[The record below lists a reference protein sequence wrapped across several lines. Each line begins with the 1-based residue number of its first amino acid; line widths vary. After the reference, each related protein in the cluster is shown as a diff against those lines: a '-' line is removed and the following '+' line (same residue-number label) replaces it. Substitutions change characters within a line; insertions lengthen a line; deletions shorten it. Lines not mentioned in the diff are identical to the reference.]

1 MERIEPSPA
10 EDLRLARAALDGDRD
25 AMDRVTERLACVPRV
40 LAALNARFGRRLSA
54 EDLEDLTSDVI
65 VIVIEKLGTYAG
77 TGQFDAWVYRI
88 ARLELMNALRRRRR
102 QMRTGPEL
110 DADEVVAP
118 IEPMPSERFE
128 VLHGALE
135 RLGGIEA
142 DILRLKYFEGLTFR
156 EIAERFHV
164 PSSTVKARHY
174 RGMKRIKSWLME
186 VTGIRR
192 RQA

>member
-10 EDLRLARAALDGDRD
+10 EDLKLVGAALGGDRD
-25 AMDRVTERLACVPRV
+25 DMDRVTERLACIPRI
-40 LAALNARFGRRLSA
+40 LAALNARFGRRLSP

-77 TGQFDAWVYRI
+77 TGQFDAWLYRI
-88 ARLELMNALRRRRR
+88 ARLELMNALRRRKRW
-102 QMRTGPEL
+102 MRSGSEL
-110 DADEVVAP
+110 EADDVVAP
-118 IEPMPSERFE
+118 TETSPSERFE

-156 EIAERFHV
+156 EIADRFHV

-174 RGMKRIKSWLME
+174 RGMKRIKAWLME

-192 RQA
+192 KQA